1 MKTPYTALG
10 LDPTKKLTQIHIRD
24 AYRILCMEHHPD
36 RPHNQG
42 NPEAHEQFLVI
53 QAAYD
58 LLSDPIQRAAY
69 DANPYPFPQDPQDQA
84 LMTSKDA
91 ALENEARDL
100 ISAIFNR
107 YVEKLDAR
115 SAKNFDIQKNMRRE
129 LNEGVK
135 QMKHQQHIC
144 RTISLKFNVIRYRL
158 SKTPYLHEVLRGKR
172 VANARSWSSARW
184 QIMIAKRALDILFEM
199 EYQMDPEPVNP
210 FGSSTTNYQIHGSVH
225 QSPHITFT

>member
-1 MKTPYTALG
+1 MKTPYTVLHIITPN
-10 LDPTKKLTQIHIRD
+10 PTLKQIRD
-24 AYRILCMEHHPD
+24 AYRVLCMEHHPD
-36 RPHNQG
+36 RPHNVG
-42 NPEAHEQFLVI
+42 NPEAHEMFLVI

-58 LLSDPIQRAAY
+58 LLSDPTQRAAY
-69 DANPYPFPQDPQDQA
+69 DANPYPFPNDPQENT
-84 LMTSKDA
+84 LMTDKDA
-91 ALENEARDL
+91 ALEREARGV

-129 LNEGVK
+129 LGEGAK
-135 QMKHQQHIC
+135 QMKTQQRIC
-144 RTISLKFNVIRYRL
+144 ISHLRKFNVIRYRL

-172 VANARSWSSARW
+172 VANARSWAAARW
-184 QIMIAKRALDILFEM
+184 QVRVAKRALDILFEV

>member
-1 MKTPYTALG
+1 MKTPYTVLHIITPN
-10 LDPTKKLTQIHIRD
+10 PTLKQIRA
-24 AYRILCMEHHPD
+24 AYRTACMAYHPD
-36 RPHNQG
+36 RPQNKG
-42 NPEAHEQFLVI
+42 NPEAHEMFLVI

-58 LLSDPIQRAAY
+58 LLIDPEQRRLY

-84 LMTSKDA
+84 LMTNKDA
-91 ALENEARDL
+91 SLEREARDL

-107 YVEKLDAR
+107 YIEKLDAR

-144 RTISLKFNVIRYRL
+144 RTISVKFNVIRYRL

-172 VANARSWSSARW
+172 VANARTWSSARW
-184 QIMIAKRALDILFEM
+184 QIMIAKRAMDILFEV
-199 EYQMDPEPVNP
+199 EYQIDPEPVSP
-210 FGSSTTNYQIHGSVH
+210 FGHNANSYVIQNSVH
-225 QSPHITFT
+225 QSPTMTFT